1 MGGDKEH
8 GGHRP
13 RWAQV
18 SRLVLRVYRMCERE
32 SVCVCV
38 CVCVCIWVNVN
49 IIVSMCVV
57 CVHK

>member
-18 SRLVLRVYRMCERE
+18 SRLVLRVYRMRER
-32 SVCVCV
+32 VCVCV
-38 CVCVCIWVNVN
+38 YVYVCIWVNVN